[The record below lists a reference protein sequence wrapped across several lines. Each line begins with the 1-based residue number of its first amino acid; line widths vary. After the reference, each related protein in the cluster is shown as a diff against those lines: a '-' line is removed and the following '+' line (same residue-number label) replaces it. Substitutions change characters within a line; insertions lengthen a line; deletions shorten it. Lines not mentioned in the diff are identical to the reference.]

1 MQSLDYWYRVA
12 LHYMSPSLSP
22 SLLLLPN
29 SALQRKIIRDRA
41 EVSLTPRKP
50 HIPLKS
56 WPGNFR
62 EELKFYGSLGYRHP
76 RGHSLI
82 SSHTNSVSRVWAA
95 FTVGKGNA
103 VTYG

>member
-1 MQSLDYWYRVA
+1 MNAKALTTGTGLLSTTCPLLSLPLY
-12 LHYMSPSLSP
+12 SSS
-22 SLLLLPN
+22 PN

-95 FTVGKGNA
+95 FTVGREMQ
-103 VTYG
+103 